1 MQSES
6 KRELYPHSKSRAI
19 LNAVVA
25 VLSLILAV
33 LLLAGETILLLYY
46 AAAAVVFTLATF
58 YVKTR
63 LYISLIT
70 KEQSQEMQNGAPQG
84 SRKNLLIAFL
94 MILFMLTFP
103 LLLAGFLPPAA
114 WFIIIVSFTTGI
126 GASEMIIYMRSKK
139 R

>member
-1 MQSES
+1 MQPES
-6 KRELYPHSKSRAI
+6 KRELYQNSKNRVI
-19 LNAVVA
+19 LNAVVL

-33 LLLAGETILLLYY
+33 LLLQGEAILLLYY

-70 KEQSQEMQNGAPQG
+70 KEQSQETQKGAPQG

-103 LLLAGFLPPAA
+103 LFLAGVLPPAA
-114 WFIIIVSFTTGI
+114 WFIVIVSFTTGI
-126 GASEMIIYMRSKK
+126 GASEMIIYMQSRK